1 MRPWKKPQ
9 EEPYQEDYKRD
20 ISVELNAA
28 PYPRR
33 RGTAKLDT
41 YHEYDFMHPRFA
53 SQLGLSI
60 GFVAVDTIE
69 SSLTN
74 ETIPV
79 LGKADVRW
87 FCEQKGVPAT
97 KRFDLAPRYEDGV
110 FWVTYAAGEF
120 DVVVGRSTIE
130 RVGLVDRKGRLI
142 IPRSRSLPPQVNS
155 MCDCGLVRGS
165 MLTGRIEDRLD
176 AEQAKEERRR
186 QEEEARRREQEGRV
200 CAAMNIT
207 VQKLWLTFVRS
218 SLVRQSS
225 RGRILGQTILIQYER
240 GGVSRY
246 PA

>member
-142 IPRSRSLPPQVNS
+142 IPRSRSLPPQVNK
-155 MCDCGLVRGS
+155 
-165 MLTGRIEDRLD
+165 DRLD

-200 CAAMNIT
+200 E
-207 VQKLWLTFVRS
+207 
-218 SLVRQSS
+218 
-225 RGRILGQTILIQYER
+225 LGASIFT
-240 GGVSRY
+240 GPNTWADNPY
-246 PA
+246 PI